1 MGQKT
6 QRKSSKTLL
15 EEKHMKN
22 YFRTLK
28 RSKSKGMVHQEPV
41 MNKEIKNRKIEN
53 INNLDQAPEN
63 KEKKIINHLKQKQML
78 LENDY
83 NRLNDTQH
91 TTDSNTLGDTNKT
104 EDDPKKEN
112 VLPSGVDFSEV
123 SFWREPLPQVDT
135 YSMSENIFD
144 VKNAKTSHL
153 EDNKVFP
160 VCNQSEGQFNAAAF
174 WKDPIPEVN
183 LSELIE
189 NNSRL
194 PNVEEDNVAKAKNQ
208 MQVNG
213 DVFEK
218 SDTQEMTTELVK
230 MIDELTDKM
239 EVLEKENKSLRNCL
253 GVVKD
258 DIASLETRIRTLEA
272 GNIEQEKV
280 FSSAIQCPAKKI
292 VSRH

>member
-1 MGQKT
+1 MGQNK

-28 RSKSKGMVHQEPV
+28 RSKNKGMVHQEPV
-41 MNKEIKNRKIEN
+41 MKKEIKNRKTEN
-53 INNLDQAPEN
+53 INNLEQTPEN
-63 KEKKIINHLKQKQML
+63 RENKIRNHHKQEQML
-78 LENDY
+78 LENVGK
-83 NRLNDTQH
+83 RLNDEHDDTH
-91 TTDSNTLGDTNKT
+91 GGTNKT
-104 EDDPKKEN
+104 EEDLKKEN
-112 VLPSGVDFSEV
+112 VLQSGDDFSNV

-135 YSMSENIFD
+135 YSMSKNTSD
-144 VKNAKTSHL
+144 VKNAV

-174 WKDPIPEVN
+174 WKDPIPEVD
-183 LSELIE
+183 LSELME
-189 NNSRL
+189 NNTGL
-194 PNVEEDNVAKAKNQ
+194 PSVEEDNVAKAKNQ